1 MDELLV
7 EVCGENGA
15 NYKVNIDESTAG
27 GSVRGW
33 ASCPRIRSAP
43 SVAPGVP
50 SGPGSGVVTDVYED
64 GVRVS
69 FENDWQEESKFL
81 FSQVRLPPA
90 DVVTTFSEMMEVE
103 VFSRSNENE
112 ACGWW
117 RAVIKMMK
125 GDFFVVEYLGWDNS
139 YTEIVSA
146 DRLRVKN
153 TNPPINEKTFFRF
166 EIEVPEDIRE
176 YSLLNSAKIDGVH
189 REFQKAIG
197 AAECRY
203 VPERGTLLVISRSES
218 TQRRANMIQE
228 MCFRNLSQKVMLLKR
243 TEEAARQLESTKLH
257 NSGGFTDE
265 FKVREDLMGLAIG
278 AHGANIQTARKLD
291 GVLNIELE
299 ENTCTFKISGETD
312 DAVKKARAMLEY
324 SEESLQ
330 VPRNL
335 VGKVI
340 GKNGRI
346 IQEIVDKSGV
356 VRVKIEGDNE
366 PEPSIPREEGQVPFV
381 FVGTVESIANAK
393 VLLEYHLVHLKEV
406 EQLRQ
411 EKLEIDQQLR
421 AIQGATM
428 GSMQNF
434 SMNRRGDHHRDRA
447 YSSDVEGGGGGGSR
461 SGRGGMRGGRGGR
474 GGRGSNPRYTGRR
487 ENNIGEEE
495 YTPRGGGGG
504 DRSDRGDHSSSH
516 QQSRGDNQRS
526 SNNYSSEGG
535 GGGGGGGGSGRG
547 GNRRGYSEKR
557 GTSSSNKRGGDRNK
571 SSSQQGGPSAA
582 AGAGAAAGSSQGGPG
597 QVFEDQWANSVED
610 PPQQPSQQP
619 ARENN
624 RELNSVDRDSHSSN
638 EGIHNRSRRRSKNPG
653 GGGGHSNNK
662 TANGNVQT
670 LNNKPAAT
678 NSSTQ
683 PQSGTADGGHD
694 SSAPPVVNNG
704 TGKPAQVAQNNHSAT
719 GSSNSS
725 GPPKG
730 QRDQNRNRGGRG
742 GGGGGAGGKH
752 KNQAAAG
759 GALNSSNSVVAAAG
773 EQQQGKE
780 TLVNGSS

>member
-1 MDELLV
+1 MDERLVV

-15 NYKVNIDESTAG
+15 NYK
-27 GSVRGW
+27 
-33 ASCPRIRSAP
+33 
-43 SVAPGVP
+43 
-50 SGPGSGVVTDVYED
+50 GVVTDVYED
-64 GVRVS
+64 GVRVA

-153 TNPPINEKTFFRF
+153 TNPPINEKTFYRF

-312 DAVKKARAMLEY
+312 EAVKKARAMLEY

-434 SMNRRGDHHRDRA
+434 SMNRRDRDHRA
-447 YSSDVEGGGGGGSR
+447 YSSDVEGGGGGGPGGSGGR
-461 SGRGGMRGGRGGR
+461 SGRGGMRGGRGGGR
-474 GGRGSNPRYTGRR
+474 GGGGRGSNPRYTARR

-495 YTPRGGGGG
+495 YTPRGDRGG
-504 DRSDRGDHSSSH
+504 DRSDRGGGDHSSH
-516 QQSRGDNQRS
+516 QQSRDNQRS
-526 SNNYSSEGG
+526 NYSEGG
-535 GGGGGGGGSGRG
+535 GGGGGGGRG

-557 GTSSSNKRGGDRNK
+557 GTSTSNKRGGDRNK
-571 SSSQQGGPSAA
+571 SQQGGPGA
-582 AGAGAAAGSSQGGPG
+582 AGASGTSSQGGQQA
-597 QVFEDQWANSVED
+597 QVFEDTWANSVEENQHQQQQSL
-610 PPQQPSQQP
+610 PQQP
-619 ARENN
+619 RENN

-653 GGGGHSNNK
+653 GASHSSANK
-662 TANGNVQT
+662 TNGNVQT
-670 LNNKPAAT
+670 LNN
-678 NSSTQ
+678 NSNKTGNGTQ
-683 PQSGTADGGHD
+683 PSGT
-694 SSAPPVVNNG
+694 SSAAPPTTIDG
-704 TGKPAQVAQNNHSAT
+704 EAKPVQQNNHAIN
-719 GSSNSS
+719 SNSTT
-725 GPPKG
+725 GPLPPPKG

-742 GGGGGAGGKH
+742 GGGGGGGAGGKH
-752 KNQAAAG
+752 KQNQQQNQAAAG
-759 GALNSSNSVVAAAG
+759 GALNSAAAAAPAAG
-773 EQQQGKE
+773 DLLQHPQGKE

>member
-1 MDELLV
+1 MDELFV

-15 NYKVNIDESTAG
+15 NYK
-27 GSVRGW
+27 
-33 ASCPRIRSAP
+33 
-43 SVAPGVP
+43 GVI
-50 SGPGSGVVTDVYED
+50 TDVFED
-64 GVRVS
+64 GVLVA

-81 FSQVRLPPA
+81 FSQVRLPPTETP
-90 DVVTTFSEMMEVE
+90 TTFCEHMEVE
-103 VFSRSNENE
+103 VYSRSNDNE

-146 DRLRVKN
+146 DRLRAKN

-176 YSLLNSAKIDGVH
+176 YALLSSAKIDGVH

-203 VPERGTLLVISRSES
+203 LPERGTLLVISRSET

-243 TEEAARQLESTKLH
+243 TEEAARQLESTKLQ
-257 NSGGFTDE
+257 NAGGFTDE

-312 DAVKKARAMLEY
+312 EAVKKARAMLEY

-434 SMNRRGDHHRDRA
+434 SMNRRSDRA
-447 YSSDVEGGGGGGSR
+447 YSSDVDGGGR
-461 SGRGGMRGGRGGR
+461 SGRGGMRGRGGR
-474 GGRGSNPRYTGRR
+474 GGRGNNPRYSGRR
-487 ENNIGEEE
+487 DTGDDE
-495 YTPRGGGGG
+495 YAPR
-504 DRSDRGDHSSSH
+504 
-516 QQSRGDNQRS
+516 
-526 SNNYSSEGG
+526 GG
-535 GGGGGGGGSGRG
+535 GGGGGGGGGDRDRDRDRDRDQRNNYSEGGGGR

-557 GTSSSNKRGGDRNK
+557 GTSSKRSDRNK
-571 SSSQQGGPSAA
+571 SQGQTGGGGGSGSQQQS
-582 AGAGAAAGSSQGGPG
+582 
-597 QVFEDQWANSVED
+597 
-610 PPQQPSQQP
+610 SQQP
-619 ARENN
+619 ASSSSQQPLQEDRWADQVENSQRENN
-624 RELNSVDRDSHSSN
+624 RELNSVDRADSHSSN
-638 EGIHNRSRRRSKNPG
+638 EGIPARSRRRSKNPG
-653 GGGGHSNNK
+653 HSNK
-662 TANGNVQT
+662 SNGNVQSM
-670 LNNKPAAT
+670 NIK
-678 NSSTQ
+678 SS
-683 PQSGTADGGHD
+683 G
-694 SSAPPVVNNG
+694 SSATANSTGNSTTDHHDNNG
-704 TGKPAQVAQNNHSAT
+704 SSAAPTVNSKQQQQQNHSAA
-719 GSSNSS
+719 GVNSNSS
-725 GPPKG
+725 VGGAVPNSNSNSQQQPQQQQPPPPKG
-730 QRDQNRNRGGRG
+730 QRENLRNRGGRG
-742 GGGGGAGGKH
+742 GGGGAGGGGGGKH
-752 KNQAAAG
+752 KQNQQQNQNQAAAAG
-759 GALNSSNSVVAAAG
+759 GAPVLNNTADHHHHLGGGSVAS
-773 EQQQGKE
+773 GKE